1 MSDSL
6 VKINLQYLIHMIGD
20 HHCPVHVRWNRK
32 EHPAFSYSLKRKG
45 KKYGYHSFWDG
56 SPGFKRKGW
65 TCEKYSEV
73 MGVLPKGKAKK
84 VQKGSGY
91 DWTQETADVSRYC
104 FTVMPKDTEVT
115 KLSKDEVETVHQI
128 VDKQMLYAA
137 YRLAG
142 VLNDIFEDKEY
153 KTGKK

>member
-1 MSDSL
+1 
-6 VKINLQYLIHMIGD
+6 
-20 HHCPVHVRWNRK
+20 
-32 EHPAFSYSLKRKG
+32 
-45 KKYGYHSFWDG
+45 
-56 SPGFKRKGW
+56 
-65 TCEKYSEV
+65 

-84 VQKGSGY
+84 VQKGTGY

-104 FTVMPKDTEVT
+104 FTVIPKDTEVT
-115 KLSKDEVETVHQI
+115 KLSKERVETVHQI

>member
-1 MSDSL
+1 
-6 VKINLQYLIHMIGD
+6 
-20 HHCPVHVRWNRK
+20 VHVRWNRK
-32 EHPAFSYSLKRKG
+32 EHPAFSYNLKRKG

-84 VQKGSGY
+84 IQKGTGY

-115 KLSKDEVETVHQI
+115 KLSKEKVETVHQI

-142 VLNDIFEDKEY
+142 VLTDIFTDKGY

>member
-1 MSDSL
+1 MTHAAAS
-6 VKINLQYLIHMIGD
+6 
-20 HHCPVHVRWNRK
+20 
-32 EHPAFSYSLKRKG
+32 
-45 KKYGYHSFWDG
+45 SFWDG
-56 SPGFKRKGW
+56 SPGLKRKGW

-104 FTVMPKDTEVT
+104 FTVIPKDTEVT
-115 KLSKDEVETVHQI
+115 KLSKETVETVHQI